1 MDSGSA
7 LSKDALKSWTA
18 APAGMTETSANRIDP
33 NGIPVLDFNRSSYNN
48 YTSDRWL
55 TSASYLIFKNLTLSY
70 NLPKQWMTVLG
81 GAVSGVSVKF
91 SAENLFTISARKGL
105 NPQYLFTTVGSS
117 SENIGS
123 TQSTYVTSRV
133 FNLGLSIDF

>member
-1 MDSGSA
+1 
-7 LSKDALKSWTA
+7 
-18 APAGMTETSANRIDP
+18 MTETSANRIDP
-33 NGIPVLDFNRSSYNN
+33 NGIPALDFNRSSYNN

-55 TSASYLIFKNLTLSY
+55 TSASYLIFKNVTLSY
-70 NLPKQWMTVLG
+70 SLPKQWMSVFN
-81 GAVSGVSVKF
+81 GAISGVNVKF
-91 SAENLFTISARKGL
+91 SGENLFTVSARKGL
-105 NPQYLFTTVGSS
+105 NPQALFKTVDGT